1 MIIYKFLILGSTQ
14 VSVSYLLALSDFP
27 LKIIDISVAYINRL
41 GLYYL
46 VFTGTYLQ
54 HFFFQ
59 DAHHSNN
66 FLSSVPN
73 NQHWATGFSVPKCY
87 DHFIALRLM
96 IFQPLIK
103 HLMLLMQSSKFWY
116 TMDWGTCSPGDE
128 DAT

>member
-1 MIIYKFLILGSTQ
+1 M
-14 VSVSYLLALSDFP
+14 SDFP

-46 VFTGTYLQ
+46 ESLVFTGTHLQ

-59 DAHHSNN
+59 DAHHSSNS
-66 FLSSVPN
+66 LSSVPN

-96 IFQPLIK
+96 IFQPLIE
-103 HLMLLMQSSKFWY
+103 HLINVPNAIQQILVHNGLGKMFS
-116 TMDWGTCSPGDE
+116 C
-128 DAT
+128 